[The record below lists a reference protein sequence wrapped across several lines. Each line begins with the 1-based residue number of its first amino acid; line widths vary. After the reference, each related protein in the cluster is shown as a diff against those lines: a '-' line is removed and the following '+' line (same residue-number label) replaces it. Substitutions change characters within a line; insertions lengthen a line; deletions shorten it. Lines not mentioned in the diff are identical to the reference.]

1 MNRDE
6 QTEQVAENMAL
17 NLLPEVERD
26 LWLWDVKRKA
36 DGQFLT
42 VGTDWNLAVMT
53 GAGKSIEEAVGNLY
67 KNIEGLAF
75 VGGYFRPKDDY
86 LSLDY
91 PTSILNRV
99 NYGME
104 RGLYKIPFNVKIGD
118 IV

>member
-1 MNRDE
+1 MKS
-6 QTEQVAENMAL
+6 TEDAEKGAENRAL
-17 NLLPEVERD
+17 NFLLEIEKD

-36 DGQFLT
+36 DGHFLT

-53 GAGKSIEEAVGNLY
+53 GSGRSIEEAVGNLY

-75 VGGYFRPKDDY
+75 VGGYFRSKDDY

-91 PTSILNRV
+91 PTSILNRL

-104 RGLYKIPFNVKIGD
+104 RGLYKIPFNVKVGD
-118 IV
+118 IE